1 MSKTTLTLSD
11 KYTAGLTD
19 SDGSIN
25 LQFKK
30 LPNDW
35 LARPTL
41 VLVWAQRTDN
51 DTVLYQLQNSVGG
64 TIKIKHIGS
73 GDYTHLTLC
82 GKKARVCLERILP
95 YLVIK
100 KDFAQFCLDRMK
112 LVWDGKDSSKKEY
125 LTARQ
130 TCSPYPN
137 FPARKWLAG
146 YFDGDGCI
154 SFSRFN
160 KNGSANLI
168 ACIVCSDYDR
178 AGIDI
183 IQKNFGGHIYPVSV
197 TRPHLLQWRLAL
209 PPSKVIDFFGYFNQ
223 HSIIKRNQIDFI
235 LSQARTGHF
244 SDGAYI
250 RQELKQLKAPTSTD

>member
-1 MSKTTLTLSD
+1 MSTTTLTLSD
-11 KYTAGLTD
+11 KYLAGFTD
-19 SDGSIN
+19 ADGSIN
-25 LQFKK
+25 LQFRR
-30 LPNDW
+30 LPNHW

-41 VLVWAQRTDN
+41 LLVWAQRTDR
-51 DTVLYQLQNSVGG
+51 DTVLYQLQNSFGG
-64 TIKIKHIGS
+64 TIKIKQIGT

-82 GKKARVCLERILP
+82 GKQARICLERILP

-100 KDFAQFCLDRMK
+100 KDFARFCLDRMK
-112 LVWDGKDSSKKEY
+112 LIWNGDTASKEEY
-125 LTARQ
+125 RMSRQ
-130 TCSPYPN
+130 KQSPYPN

-168 ACIVCSDYDR
+168 ACIACSDYDR

-183 IQKNFGGHIYPVSV
+183 IHKNFGGNIYQMS
-197 TRPHLLQWRLAL
+197 TKRSNLLQWRLAL

-235 LSQARTGHF
+235 LSQARMGHF

-250 RQELKQLKAPTSTD
+250 RQELKRLKTSTSTD